1 MCCTDTRDVR
11 STVRQARRLHAAGCD
26 VVRIAVPDEAAARAL
41 LRIRRALPGVPLVA
55 DIHFNHRLALAAV
68 DAGFDGLRLNPGNI
82 GGPARVREVVA
93 AAKGRKVP
101 IRVGVNA
108 GSVEKDLAAKYG
120 GPTPRALS
128 ESALRHV
135 RIIEDAGYS
144 EIKVSVKSFD
154 VRSTVEACTILAGK
168 IDYPFH
174 AGITE
179 AGTAFSGALRSGVGL
194 GLLLYLGLADTIRVS
209 LTADP
214 VLEVEAGFK
223 ILKALGL
230 RKRGVDVVSCPTC
243 GRCHGDVMG
252 IAKRVEKAFSGVKSD
267 LRVAVMGCEVNGP
280 GEAREADVGL
290 AIGKGCGLIFRSGR
304 IAAKVPADHLEKA
317 LITEVRAIVAEKG

>member
-1 MCCTDTRDVR
+1 MCSTDTRNVR
-11 STVRQARRLHAAGCD
+11 TTVRQARRLWAAGCE
-26 VVRIAVPDEAAARAL
+26 VIRIAVPDADAARVL
-41 LRIRRALPGVPLVA
+41 PRIRRALPNVPLVA
-55 DIHFNHRLALAAV
+55 DIHFDHRLALLAV
-68 DAGFDGLRLNPGNI
+68 DAGFDGLRVNPGNI

-93 AAKGRKVP
+93 AARERWVP
-101 IRVGVNA
+101 IRVGVNS
-108 GSVEKDLAAKYG
+108 GSVEKDLAARHG
-120 GPTPRALS
+120 GPTPRAMA

-135 RIIEDAGYS
+135 RIIEDAGYN

-154 VRSTVEACTILAGK
+154 VLSTAEAFMILASK

-194 GLLLYLGLADTIRVS
+194 GLLLYLGFADTIRVS

-230 RKRGVDVVSCPTC
+230 RRRGADIVSCPTC
-243 GRCHGDVMG
+243 GRCHGDVLG
-252 IAKRVEKAFSGVKSD
+252 IASRIEKTLAGITED
-267 LRVAVMGCEVNGP
+267 IRVAVMGCEVNGP

-290 AIGKGCGLIFRSGR
+290 AIGKSGGLLFKEGK
-304 IAAKVPADHLEKA
+304 AARKVTAAEMESA
-317 LITEVRAIVAEKG
+317 LAEEVHKLLSDRP